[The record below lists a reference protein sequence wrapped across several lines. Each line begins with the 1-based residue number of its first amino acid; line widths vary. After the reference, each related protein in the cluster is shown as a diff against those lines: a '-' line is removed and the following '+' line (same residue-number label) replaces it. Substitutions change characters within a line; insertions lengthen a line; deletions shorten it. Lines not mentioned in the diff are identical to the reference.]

1 METVILSMNV
11 KGLGNK
17 QKRNQVFEWL
27 RNKKFAL
34 YLLQETHSTKSIVE
48 SWEREWKGQA
58 YFSGT
63 KSNSEGV
70 AILINDTLPV
80 KILNYKEIIPGRL
93 QALTL
98 EINEQSLTI
107 INIYGPNKDDTLLFK
122 TLAKFLQDTNE
133 NILIGGDFN
142 TVLDTNLDKK
152 NGRADTHKHCRDNLN
167 KIIDENNLIDVWR
180 MHNPNKCQF
189 TWHSNGKP
197 TIFSRLDF
205 FLITDTLCNI
215 TKNCI
220 IQTGYKTDHSSVIL
234 KMNFISQK
242 RGPGYFKINNSLLLN
257 TEYKSLIKN
266 TSQEV
271 LNNNKHSNANTKWE
285 LVKGNI
291 RNVTIKFASQKKKED
306 NQQEKEL
313 IQEIEALEQ
322 NLIRKDNI
330 DTKELSNKK
339 MLLDNLRDKKING
352 ILLRSKAIYVESNE
366 KNSAFFANLEKKTR
380 REDIIETNKV

>member
-1 METVILSMNV
+1 M
-11 KGLGNK
+11 
-17 QKRNQVFEWL
+17 
-27 RNKKFAL
+27 

-167 KIIDENNLIDVWR
+167 NIIDENNLIDVWR

-197 TIFSRLDF
+197 PIFSRLDF

-215 TKNCI
+215 TKSYI
-220 IQTGYKTDHSSVIL
+220 IQTGYKTNHSCVIL
-234 KMNFISQK
+234 KMNFLSQK
-242 RGPGYFKINNSLLLN
+242 RGPGYF
-257 TEYKSLIKN
+257 
-266 TSQEV
+266 
-271 LNNNKHSNANTKWE
+271 
-285 LVKGNI
+285 
-291 RNVTIKFASQKKKED
+291 
-306 NQQEKEL
+306 
-313 IQEIEALEQ
+313 
-322 NLIRKDNI
+322 
-330 DTKELSNKK
+330 
-339 MLLDNLRDKKING
+339 
-352 ILLRSKAIYVESNE
+352 
-366 KNSAFFANLEKKTR
+366 
-380 REDIIETNKV
+380 